1 MSRKVASKDDF
12 QTRLT
17 GVSEWQT
24 ATRDDALVAGESNAT
39 RSMDRVYA
47 LNTASFFD
55 ELFHYIREIG
65 AWPLLVGMDPQDRK
79 GALYPFIQF
88 VLVTI
93 MRCVGG
99 GATSIKSIW
108 VFPLTSRFR
117 QHLTSQTIRAP
128 PALCLIFSGILVCFT
143 GSTPNLNMLQTR

>member
-55 ELFHYIREIG
+55 E
-65 AWPLLVGMDPQDRK
+65 
-79 GALYPFIQF
+79 
-88 VLVTI
+88 VT
-93 MRCVGG
+93 R
-99 GATSIKSIW
+99 S
-108 VFPLTSRFR
+108 SRVSVC
-117 QHLTSQTIRAP
+117 LP
-128 PALCLIFSGILVCFT
+128 PSRG
-143 GSTPNLNMLQTR
+143 

>member
-24 ATRDDALVAGESNAT
+24 ATRDDALVPGESNVT
-39 RSMDRVYA
+39 RSMDRVFA

-65 AWPLLVGMDPQDRK
+65 AWPLLVELDPQDRK

-88 VLVTI
+88 LLVTI
-93 MRCVGG
+93 IRCVGG
-99 GATSIKSIW
+99 LQSALATQE
-108 VFPLTSRFR
+108 VLLTDE
-117 QHLTSQTIRAP
+117 
-128 PALCLIFSGILVCFT
+128 AL
-143 GSTPNLNMLQTR
+143 

>member
-1 MSRKVASKDDF
+1 MSRKVTNKADF

-47 LNTASFFD
+47 LNTASRFD
-55 ELFHYIREIG
+55 ELLHSNRENG

-79 GALYPFIQF
+79 GALYPYIQF
-88 VLVTI
+88 MLATI
-93 MRCVGG
+93 MRCVGD
-99 GATSIKSIW
+99 S
-108 VFPLTSRFR
+108 
-117 QHLTSQTIRAP
+117 RAP
-128 PALCLIFSGILVCFT
+128 WRCRRCC
-143 GSTPNLNMLQTR
+143 